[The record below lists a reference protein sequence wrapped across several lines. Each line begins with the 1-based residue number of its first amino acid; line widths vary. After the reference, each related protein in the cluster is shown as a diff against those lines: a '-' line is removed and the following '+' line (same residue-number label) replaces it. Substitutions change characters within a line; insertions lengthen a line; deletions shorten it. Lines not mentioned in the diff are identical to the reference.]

1 MPVFTL
7 VDDVIGA
14 QTQYA
19 GNYKLTII
27 GGGVTIDKIVMYSAQ
42 EQYDYNH
49 RRG

>member
-14 QTQYA
+14 QNA
-19 GNYKLTII
+19 GNYNLTII